1 MNISQKQQIL
11 DVIQSFKSNDFES
24 AFVKKYS
31 NTATID
37 SVQAGDYT
45 VAELLALAQKA
56 VLKLESRLQSEDWQI
71 LPLTQNLN
79 EYGPVNLHSLLI
91 HLTRHLTNAMYPQSA
106 TQIKALVYYEIQNG
120 FWNMPQKIELGI
132 RESSL
137 DKLEQRASLM
147 MKHIEERQ
155 NNINLLID
163 EVNSVKGEL
172 QRFSQEKKQE
182 YHAIRQNH
190 EESGRL
196 LADIKNKEALAA
208 REHTNITKIN
218 EQCDKVL
225 KTLQEEQNAAKKQQ
239 AEINQQNADIQA
251 ANQQL
256 KEEIND
262 DLTQIRK
269 TYDETTKYKED
280 IAKMMGFIADG
291 TLAHSF
297 HEQRKRKIWGI
308 VIWGVCTG
316 LSLIG
321 LIGWIYAVFTYWPA
335 NTGNEWA
342 NIIINA
348 IKSSPLAF
356 LFGFALTHLAKNC
369 NIKEEYAYREAI
381 ALTLTAYMEQLEHED
396 NPDKKSLLLQTVEK
410 LYTKPILSGD
420 ESKSPI
426 KIDSKDFTDIM
437 SKLTDAVSAI
447 KK

>member
-37 SVQAGDYT
+37 SIQAGDYT

-56 VLKLESRLQSEDWQI
+56 VLKLENRLQSEDWQI

-91 HLTRHLTNAMYPQSA
+91 HLTRHLANAMYPQSA

-120 FWNMPQKIELGI
+120 FWNTPQKIELGI

-155 NNINLLID
+155 NNINLLIN
-163 EVNSVKGEL
+163 EVNSIKEEL
-172 QRFSQEKKQE
+172 QRFSQEKRQE
-182 YHAIRQNH
+182 YQAIRQNQ

-225 KTLQEEQNAAKKQQ
+225 QNLIEEQNAAKKQQ

-256 KEEIND
+256 KEEID
-262 DLTQIRK
+262 TDLAQIRE
-269 TYDETTKYKED
+269 TYNTTTKYKED

-396 NPDKKSLLLQTVEK
+396 NPDKKKLLLQTVEK
-410 LYTKPILSGD
+410 LYSKPILSGD

-426 KIDSKDFTDIM
+426 KIDSKDFTDMM
-437 SKLTDAVSAI
+437 SKLTDAISAI

>member
-11 DVIQSFKSNDFES
+11 DAIQGFKSNDFES
-24 AFVKKYS
+24 AFAKKYS

-56 VLKLESRLQSEDWQI
+56 VLKLENRLQSEDWQI

-91 HLTRHLTNAMYPQSA
+91 HLTRHLANAMYPQSA

-120 FWNMPQKIELGI
+120 FWTMPQKIELDI

-147 MKHIEERQ
+147 MKHVEERQ
-155 NNINLLID
+155 NNINHMIN
-163 EVNSVKGEL
+163 EVNSIKEEL
-172 QRFSQEKKQE
+172 LKFNQEHRKE
-182 YHAIRQNH
+182 YQVIRQNQ

-218 EQCDKVL
+218 ELCDKVL
-225 KTLQEEQNAAKKQQ
+225 QNLQEEQNAAKKQQ
-239 AEINQQNADIQA
+239 AEINQQNAEIQA

-256 KEEIND
+256 KEEINT
-262 DLTQIRK
+262 DLTQIRE
-269 TYDETTKYKED
+269 TYNETTKYKED

-308 VIWGVCTG
+308 VIWGVCTA
-316 LSLIG
+316 LSLAG
-321 LIGWIYAVFTYWPA
+321 LVAWIYAVFTYWPA

-381 ALTLTAYMEQLEHED
+381 ALTLTAYMEQLEHEE
-396 NPDKKSLLLQTVEK
+396 NPDKKKLLLQTVEK
-410 LYTKPILSGD
+410 LYTKPILSSD

-426 KIDSKDFTDIM
+426 KINAKDFTEIM
-437 SKLTDAVSAI
+437 TQLTEAINAI